1 MGNES
6 TDLERTETAASSDI
20 FRGNGGLSVFD
31 KCHRFTRARDY
42 AKAGYYPYF
51 LPISENLSSEVEID
65 GQRFIMMG
73 SNNYL
78 GLVQDPRVK
87 EAAIQAVRRFGSGCT
102 GSRFLN
108 GTLALHEELESRL
121 AHFMRRESALTFSTG
136 FQANQGAISTVV
148 GKDDVLYVDRE
159 NHASIF
165 EGCRLSYGQV
175 RKFKHNDMEDL
186 ERLLNLNDRG
196 HGKLIVV
203 DGVFSMSGDLT
214 NLPELTAPPARPR
227 PR

>member
-6 TDLERTETAASSDI
+6 IELERTQEALPRD
-20 FRGNGGLSVFD
+20 FFKGNPKLSLFD
-31 KCHRFTRARDY
+31 KCHRFTRARDF

-65 GQRFIMMG
+65 GKRLIMMG

-87 EAAIQAVRRFGSGCT
+87 EAAIEATRRFGSGCT

-108 GTLALHEELESRL
+108 GTLALHEELEDRL
-121 AHFMRRESALTFSTG
+121 AKFMRRESALTFSTG

-148 GKDDVLYVDRE
+148 GK
-159 NHASIF
+159 
-165 EGCRLSYGQV
+165 
-175 RKFKHNDMEDL
+175 NDIM
-186 ERLLNLNDRG
+186 
-196 HGKLIVV
+196 
-203 DGVFSMSGDLT
+203 
-214 NLPELTAPPARPR
+214 
-227 PR
+227 